1 VTEQTATDETIID
14 VDFTLWRF
22 LDHTR
27 YMIFRQREKEL
38 LGLDVTPEQ
47 AHVLD
52 ILRLNH
58 GVTTINEIVRL
69 TQRKHNSISTLI
81 HRMSKQ
87 GLVTKIRIKQDKRA
101 FRIVLTDKGSQV
113 FDKIPK
119 ESVKKAFSCLS
130 DDEKI
135 QLHSYL
141 NRLMTHAYDS
151 IEKIE
156 E

>member
-1 VTEQTATDETIID
+1 VTENADQSKAVVD
-14 VDFTLWRF
+14 VDFALWRF
-22 LDHTR
+22 LDQTR

-52 ILRLNH
+52 ILQVSH

-81 HRMSKQ
+81 DRMSKQ
-87 GLVTKIRIKQDKRA
+87 GLVTKMRIKQDKRA
-101 FRIVLTDKGSQV
+101 FKIVLTDKGSQV
-113 FDKIPK
+113 FYKIPK

-130 DDEKI
+130 DNEKG
-135 QLHSYL
+135 QLRSYL
-141 NRLMTHAYDS
+141 DRLLAHAYDS
-151 IEKIE
+151 VGE
-156 E
+156 